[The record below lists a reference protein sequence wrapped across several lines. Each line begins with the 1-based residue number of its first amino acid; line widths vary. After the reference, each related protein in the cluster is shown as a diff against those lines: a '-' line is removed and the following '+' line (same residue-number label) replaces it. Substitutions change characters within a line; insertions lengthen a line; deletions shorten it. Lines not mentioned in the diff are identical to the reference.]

1 MGNRQGCYSDQL
13 VPWGISDSQGS
24 SPMLRPHYREQ
35 GTRGLSGCGVKTQTT
50 SDIPRKSRFVRG
62 DTGIYFSDTTSKVLG
77 ILEMAGKGSRE
88 GKEVEMGQDGSV
100 LQTKQSQKQQWKSLA
115 STARKQQAAHLVFI
129 LSTTAIQAE
138 IGRIPWWSVSLGK
151 ETE

>member
-1 MGNRQGCYSDQL
+1 
-13 VPWGISDSQGS
+13 
-24 SPMLRPHYREQ
+24 MLRPHYREQ

-100 LQTKQSQKQQWKSLA
+100 LQKKSRHKSNSESPWLLQPGNN
-115 STARKQQAAHLVFI
+115 SLLI
-129 LSTTAIQAE
+129 LSSFCQQQQFKQKLEEFPDGVFLWAKKQ
-138 IGRIPWWSVSLGK
+138 
-151 ETE
+151 